1 MRLVTAQ
8 KLSFQDLPHISLP
21 FIAQAEIK
29 RYYSDE
35 NYFDDMS
42 NVNEVLEA
50 TDFTFPSEELEQLT
64 HLTAKVNDLELFLVS
79 PSLSESLTDTLVS
92 LKENIEVEDEV
103 RGHNAEH
110 WQVHPQ
116 LIGLDKFNA
125 ELLIQRLTFFQRVYG
140 VNSL

>member
-8 KLSFQDLPHISLP
+8 ELRFQDLPHISLP

-29 RYYSDE
+29 RYYNSE
-35 NYFDDMS
+35 NYLDKMS
-42 NVNEVLEA
+42 NVSKVL
-50 TDFTFPSEELEQLT
+50 DSVNFTFPIEEQLT
-64 HLTAKVNDLELFLVS
+64 HLTTKVNDLELFLVS
-79 PSLSESLTDTLVS
+79 PSLSESITDTLVR
-92 LKENIEVEDEV
+92 LKENIEAEEKF
-103 RGHNAEH
+103 RGLNPEH

-116 LIGLDKFNA
+116 LIGLAKFNA

>member
-8 KLSFQDLPHISLP
+8 ELSFQDLPHISLP

-29 RYYSDE
+29 LYYSDE
-35 NYFDDMS
+35 NYSDKMS
-42 NVNEVLEA
+42 
-50 TDFTFPSEELEQLT
+50 
-64 HLTAKVNDLELFLVS
+64 KVNDLELFLVS

-92 LKENIEVEDEV
+92 LKYNLDIEDEV

-116 LIGLDKFNA
+116 LIGLAKFNA
-125 ELLIQRLTFFQRVYG
+125 ELLIQRLTYQERIYG
-140 VNSL
+140 THS